1 MSVKAFK
8 RPESV
13 LVVVFDPSTSA
24 VLLLQR
30 NDDRTFWQSVTGSLE
45 AGETPEQAAR
55 REVKEELGLN
65 DAAIVLHDCHKA
77 VEFEIFEQ
85 FKHRYAPGVSKCLE
99 HWFLLPLSAHQP
111 LRLSEHSDYQWIDA
125 QSAVARTKSWNNAQ
139 AIEEFI
145 LKSNNKED
153 LYGRSQ

>member
-1 MSVKAFK
+1 MKVFK

-13 LVVVFDPSTSA
+13 LVVVFDPTTSA
-24 VLLLQR
+24 VLMLQR
-30 NDDRTFWQSVTGSLE
+30 NDDSAFWQSVTGSLE
-45 AGETPEQAAR
+45 TDETPEQAAR
-55 REVKEELGLN
+55 RELKEELGLV
-65 DAAIVLHDCHKA
+65 DEAIDLYDCHKT

-85 FKHRYAPGVSKCLE
+85 FKHRYAPGVVMCRE
-99 HWFLLPLSAHQP
+99 HWFLLPLSEHHP
-111 LRLSEHSDYQWIDA
+111 LILSEHSAYEWLDA
-125 QSAVARTKSWNNAQ
+125 PSAVARTKSWNNAQ